1 MRATLA
7 SLLPSTQ
14 NLQMLKAFSEGAMGT
29 DIHPY
34 PEDSADSLMDVSQ
47 SNINYMAARKPFTCY
62 CFILPQA
69 TASFY

>member
-7 SLLPSTQ
+7 SLLPSGQ

-47 SNINYMAARKPFTCY
+47 SNINYMSAREFAFPLSLT
-62 CFILPQA
+62 LLV
-69 TASFY
+69 